1 LYRPYWQWPWYEVQL
16 VVRTAGD
23 PSNLAAA
30 LRREARELDKNALIT
45 NIRTMG
51 DIVSE
56 SVAQPRFRAAL
67 LGVFAASAL
76 LLAALG
82 IYGVVSYSVW
92 QRTQEIGIRMALG
105 AQRGAVLRMVLQ
117 QGLKLATVGVL
128 IGLAGSLAL
137 RRVIAS
143 LLFEV
148 SATEPATF
156 VSVSLLLTA
165 VAAAASFV
173 PARHA
178 SKVDP
183 MVALRSE

>member
-1 LYRPYWQWPWYEVQL
+1 
-16 VVRTAGD
+16 
-23 PSNLAAA
+23 
-30 LRREARELDKNALIT
+30 
-45 NIRTMG
+45 
-51 DIVSE
+51 
-56 SVAQPRFRAAL
+56 
-67 LGVFAASAL
+67 
-76 LLAALG
+76 
-82 IYGVVSYSVW
+82 
-92 QRTQEIGIRMALG
+92 MALG
-105 AQRGAVLRMVLQ
+105 AQRGAVFRMVLR
-117 QGLKLATVGVL
+117 QGLKLTIAGVL

-178 SKVDP
+178 TKVDP
-183 MVALRSE
+183 MVAVRSE